1 MALVI
6 TCSSISE
13 DRAVNLKKTLA
24 EGVGT
29 ATLLLVV
36 IGSGIMATNISK
48 DVGVQLTINSAATGL
63 ILYILITLLG
73 PISGAHFNPVV
84 TAIQLFKKNI
94 ATSLAAAYLAAQL
107 VGAVIGVALA
117 NFIFNLPIFE
127 ISQKDRTGAE
137 LFVSEV
143 LATAGLVFII
153 FTAISQK
160 SEAKIPALV
169 GAYISAA
176 YFFTSSTSFANP
188 AVTVARTLSD
198 TFAGIAPSSVLP
210 FIVAQI
216 IGAALGLALGLFL
229 NSQKKKR
236 EVNE

>member
-6 TCSSISE
+6 TRSSIAE
-13 DRAVNLKKTLA
+13 DREVNLRRTIA
-24 EGVGT
+24 ELFGT

-36 IGSGIMATNISK
+36 IGSGVMATNLSK

-94 ATSLAAAYLAAQL
+94 TASLAATYLVAQL
-107 VGAVIGVALA
+107 VGAVVGVALA
-117 NFIFNLPIFE
+117 NFIFNLPIIE

-137 LFVSEV
+137 LFVSEI

-153 FTAISQK
+153 FTAIAQK
-160 SEAKIPALV
+160 SEAKIPVLV

-198 TFAGIAPSSVLP
+198 TFAGIAPSSVAP

-216 IGAALGLALGLFL
+216 LGAVLGVVLTKFI
-229 NSQKKKR
+229 NSPEKTG
-236 EVNE
+236 NEK

>member
-1 MALVI
+1 MARVI
-6 TCSSISE
+6 TRSSIAE
-13 DRAVNLKKTLA
+13 DRDVNLRKTITEA
-24 EGVGT
+24 VGT

-36 IGSGIMATNISK
+36 IGSGVMATNLSK

-84 TAIQLFKKNI
+84 TAIQLYKKNI
-94 ATSLAAAYLAAQL
+94 TTSLAAAYFVAQL
-107 VGAVIGVALA
+107 IGAVIGVALA
-117 NFIFNLPIFE
+117 NFIFNLPVIE

-137 LFVSEV
+137 LFVSEI

-153 FTAISQK
+153 FTAIAQK
-160 SEAKIPALV
+160 SEAKIPTLV

-198 TFAGIAPSSVLP
+198 TFAGIAPSAVLP

-216 IGAALGLALGLFL
+216 IGGALGLALTTFV
-229 NSQKKKR
+229 NSQKKNR
-236 EVNE
+236 DVNE

>member
-1 MALVI
+1 MPQAFSWRKLGHDGHVKI
-6 TCSSISE
+6 RS
-13 DRAVNLKKTLA
+13 AGA
-24 EGVGT
+24 ELLGT

-36 IGSGIMATNISK
+36 IGSGVMATNLSK

-84 TAIQLFKKNI
+84 TGIQMFKKNI
-94 ATSLAAAYLAAQL
+94 TPSIAAAYLAAQL
-107 VGAVIGVALA
+107 VGAVIGVAFA
-117 NFIFNLPIFE
+117 NVIFNLPIIE
-127 ISQKDRTGAE
+127 ISQKDRTGAD
-137 LFVSEV
+137 LFVSEI

-153 FTAISQK
+153 FTAIAQK
-160 SEAKIPALV
+160 SEAKIPVLV

-198 TFAGIAPSSVLP
+198 SFAGIAPASVLP
-210 FIVAQI
+210 FIAAQV
-216 IGAALGLALGLFL
+216 IGAVLGLLLSQSL
-229 NSQKKKR
+229 NVKSKGKK
-236 EVNE
+236 

>member
-1 MALVI
+1 
-6 TCSSISE
+6 
-13 DRAVNLKKTLA
+13 VNLRRIVAETL
-24 EGVGT
+24 GT

-36 IGSGIMATNISK
+36 IGSGVMATNLSK

-84 TAIQLFKKNI
+84 TVIQLFKKNI
-94 ATSLAAAYLAAQL
+94 TASLTAAYLLAQL
-107 VGAVIGVALA
+107 IGAIIGVALA
-117 NFIFNLPIFE
+117 NFIFNLPIIE
-127 ISQKDRTGAE
+127 ISQKERTGAD
-137 LFVSEV
+137 LFVSEI

-153 FTAISQK
+153 FTAIAQK
-160 SEAKIPALV
+160 SEAKIPVLV

-198 TFAGIAPSSVLP
+198 SFAGIAPGSILP
-210 FIVAQI
+210 FIAAQV
-216 IGAALGLALGLFL
+216 IGAIAGIGLTKFI
-229 NSQKKKR
+229 NSTNQGKG
-236 EVNE
+236 

>member
-1 MALVI
+1 VALVI
-6 TCSSISE
+6 TRSSIAE
-13 DRAVNLKKTLA
+13 DRDVNLRRTIA
-24 EGVGT
+24 ELFGT

-36 IGSGIMATNISK
+36 IGSGVMATNLSK

-84 TAIQLFKKNI
+84 TTIQLFKKNMT
-94 ATSLAAAYLAAQL
+94 ASLAAAYLVAQL

-117 NFIFNLPIFE
+117 NFIFNLPIIE
-127 ISQKDRTGAE
+127 ISQKDRTGTE
-137 LFVSEV
+137 LFVSEI

-153 FTAISQK
+153 FTAIAQK
-160 SEAKIPALV
+160 SQAKIPVLV

-198 TFAGIAPSSVLP
+198 TFAGIAPGSVLP
-210 FIVAQI
+210 FIAAQI
-216 IGAALGLALGLFL
+216 IGAALGLVLTTFI
-229 NSQKKKR
+229 NSPNKTG
-236 EVNE
+236 NEK

>member
-6 TCSSISE
+6 TRSSIAE
-13 DRAVNLKKTLA
+13 DREVNLRRTIA
-24 EGVGT
+24 ELFGT

-36 IGSGIMATNISK
+36 IGSGVMATNLSK

-84 TAIQLFKKNI
+84 TAIQLYKKNI
-94 ATSLAAAYLAAQL
+94 TASLAAAYLVAQL
-107 VGAVIGVALA
+107 LGAVIGVALA
-117 NFIFNLPIFE
+117 NFIFNLPIIE

-137 LFVSEV
+137 LFVSEI

-153 FTAISQK
+153 FTAIAQK
-160 SEAKIPALV
+160 SEAKIPVLV

-198 TFAGIAPSSVLP
+198 SFAGIAPGSVLP
-210 FIVAQI
+210 FIAAQI
-216 IGAALGLALGLFL
+216 IGAALGLVLTAFI
-229 NSQKKKR
+229 NSQIKQETRSK
-236 EVNE
+236 

>member
-1 MALVI
+1 VALVI
-6 TCSSISE
+6 TRSSIAE
-13 DRAVNLKKTLA
+13 DREVNLRRTIA
-24 EGVGT
+24 ELFGT

-36 IGSGIMATNISK
+36 IGSGVMATNLSK

-84 TAIQLFKKNI
+84 TAIQLYRKNI
-94 ATSLAAAYLAAQL
+94 TASLAAAYLAAQL
-107 VGAVIGVALA
+107 IGAVIGVALA
-117 NFIFNLPIFE
+117 NFIFNLPIIE

-137 LFVSEV
+137 LFVSEI

-153 FTAISQK
+153 FTAIAQK
-160 SEAKIPALV
+160 SEAKIPVLV

-198 TFAGIAPSSVLP
+198 TFAGIAPSSVAP
-210 FIVAQI
+210 FIAAQI
-216 IGAALGLALGLFL
+216 FGAALGLALTTFI
-229 NSQKKKR
+229 NSPKK
-236 EVNE
+236 

>member
-6 TCSSISE
+6 TCSSIAE
-13 DRAVNLKKTLA
+13 DSHVNLRKTIA
-24 EGVGT
+24 EAVGT

-36 IGSGIMATNISK
+36 IGSGVMATNLSEDI
-48 DVGVQLTINSAATGL
+48 GVQLTINSAATGL

-94 ATSLAAAYLAAQL
+94 TASLAAAYLAAQL

-117 NFIFNLPIFE
+117 NFIFNLPIIE

-137 LFVSEV
+137 LFVSEI

-153 FTAISQK
+153 FTAIAQK
-160 SEAKIPALV
+160 CEAKIPVLV

-188 AVTVARTLSD
+188 VVTVARTLSD
-198 TFAGIAPSSVLP
+198 TFAGIAPTSVLP
-210 FIVAQI
+210 FIAAQI
-216 IGAALGLALGLFL
+216 IGAALGLVLTAFL
-229 NSQKKKR
+229 NSQNRIEK
-236 EVNE
+236 

>member
-6 TCSSISE
+6 TRSSIAE
-13 DRAVNLKKTLA
+13 DREVNLRRTIA
-24 EGVGT
+24 ELFGT

-36 IGSGIMATNISK
+36 IGSGVMATNLSK

-84 TAIQLFKKNI
+84 TTIQLFKKNMT
-94 ATSLAAAYLAAQL
+94 ASLAAAYLVAQL

-117 NFIFNLPIFE
+117 NFIFNLPIIE
-127 ISQKDRTGAE
+127 ISQKDRTGTE
-137 LFVSEV
+137 LFVSEI

-153 FTAISQK
+153 FTAIAQK
-160 SEAKIPALV
+160 SEAKIPVLV

-198 TFAGIAPSSVLP
+198 SFAGIAPGSVLP
-210 FIVAQI
+210 FIAAQI
-216 IGAALGLALGLFL
+216 IGAALGLVLTTFI
-229 NSQKKKR
+229 NSQKTESR
-236 EVNE
+236 S

>member
-1 MALVI
+1 MA
-6 TCSSISE
+6 E
-13 DRAVNLKKTLA
+13 DKHVKLRKSLTEAVGA
-24 EGVGT
+24 

-36 IGSGIMATNISK
+36 IGSGVMATNISD
-48 DVGVQLTINSAATGL
+48 DVGVQLAINSAATGL

-84 TAIQLFKKNI
+84 TVIELFKKNI
-94 ATSLAAAYLAAQL
+94 SATLAAAYLLAQI

-117 NFIFNLPIFE
+117 NFIFKLPIIE

-137 LFVSEV
+137 LFVSEI

-153 FTAISQK
+153 FTAIAQK
-160 SEAKIPALV
+160 SEAKIPVLV

-210 FIVAQI
+210 FIAAQI
-216 IGAALGLALGLFL
+216 IGAALGLVLSTFL
-229 NSQKKKR
+229 TSQKQNR
-236 EVNE
+236 DVIE

>member
-6 TCSSISE
+6 TRSSIAE
-13 DRAVNLKKTLA
+13 DREVNLRRTIA
-24 EGVGT
+24 ELFGT

-36 IGSGIMATNISK
+36 IGSGVMATNLSK

-94 ATSLAAAYLAAQL
+94 TASLATAYLAAQL

-117 NFIFNLPIFE
+117 NFIFNLPIIE
-127 ISQKDRTGAE
+127 ISQKDRTGTE
-137 LFVSEV
+137 LFVSEI

-153 FTAISQK
+153 FTAIVQK
-160 SEAKIPALV
+160 SEAKIPVLV

-198 TFAGIAPSSVLP
+198 SFAGIAPGSVLP
-210 FIVAQI
+210 FIAAQI
-216 IGAALGLALGLFL
+216 IGAALGLVLSTFI
-229 NSQKKKR
+229 NSPNKTG
-236 EVNE
+236 NEK

>member
-1 MALVI
+1 MRETIAEAL
-6 TCSSISE
+6 
-13 DRAVNLKKTLA
+13 
-24 EGVGT
+24 GT

-36 IGSGIMATNISK
+36 IGSGVMATNISE

-84 TAIQLFKKNI
+84 TGIQVFKKNI
-94 ATSLAAAYLAAQL
+94 SASLAAAYLLAQL

-117 NFIFNLPIFE
+117 NFIFNLPIIE
-127 ISQKDRTGAE
+127 ISQKDRTGAD
-137 LFVSEV
+137 LFVSEI

-153 FTAISQK
+153 FMAIAQK
-160 SEAKIPALV
+160 SEAKIPVLV

-198 TFAGIAPSSVLP
+198 TFAGIAPGSVLP
-210 FIVAQI
+210 FVAAQI
-216 IGAALGLALGLFL
+216 IGAALGLVLTTFI
-229 NSQKKKR
+229 NSPNKTG
-236 EVNE
+236 NEK

>member
-6 TCSSISE
+6 TRSSIAE
-13 DRAVNLKKTLA
+13 DREVNLRRTIA
-24 EGVGT
+24 EIFGT

-36 IGSGIMATNISK
+36 IGSGVMATNLSK

-94 ATSLAAAYLAAQL
+94 TASLAAAYLVAQL

-117 NFIFNLPIFE
+117 NFIFNLPIIE

-137 LFVSEV
+137 LFVSEI

-153 FTAISQK
+153 FTAIAQK
-160 SEAKIPALV
+160 SEAKIPVLV

-198 TFAGIAPSSVLP
+198 SFAGIAPGSVLP
-210 FIVAQI
+210 FIAAQI
-216 IGAALGLALGLFL
+216 IGAALGLVLTTFI
-229 NSQKKKR
+229 NSPNKTG
-236 EVNE
+236 NEK

>member
-1 MALVI
+1 MRRI
-6 TCSSISE
+6 
-13 DRAVNLKKTLA
+13 LA
-24 EGVGT
+24 EAIGT

-36 IGSGIMATNISK
+36 IGSGVMATNLSK

-84 TAIQLFKKNI
+84 TGIQIFKKNI
-94 ATSLAAAYLAAQL
+94 TPSLAAAYLVAHL

-117 NFIFNLPIFE
+117 NFIFRLPIIE
-127 ISQKDRTGAE
+127 ISQKDRTGTD
-137 LFVSEV
+137 LFVSEI
-143 LATAGLVFII
+143 LATAGLVFVI
-153 FTAISQK
+153 FTAIAQK
-160 SEAKIPALV
+160 SEAKIPVLV

-198 TFAGIAPSSVLP
+198 SFAGIAPASVLP
-210 FIVAQI
+210 FIAAQV
-216 IGAALGLALGLFL
+216 IGAIAGIALTNFITSK
-229 NSQKKKR
+229 NR
-236 EVNE
+236 D

>member
-6 TCSSISE
+6 TRSSIAE
-13 DRAVNLKKTLA
+13 DREVNLRRAIA
-24 EGVGT
+24 ELFGT

-36 IGSGIMATNISK
+36 IGSGVMATNLSK
-48 DVGVQLTINSAATGL
+48 DVGVQLVINSAATGL

-84 TAIQLFKKNI
+84 TVIQLYKKNI
-94 ATSLAAAYLAAQL
+94 TATLAAAYSVAQL

-117 NFIFNLPIFE
+117 NFIFNLPIIE
-127 ISQKDRTGAE
+127 ISHKDRTGAE
-137 LFVSEV
+137 LFVSEI

-153 FTAISQK
+153 FTAIAQK
-160 SEAKIPALV
+160 SDAKNPVLV

-210 FIVAQI
+210 FIASQI
-216 IGAALGLALGLFL
+216 IGAALGLALTTFI
-229 NSQKKKR
+229 NSQNRIEK
-236 EVNE
+236 

>member
-6 TCSSISE
+6 TRSSIAE
-13 DRAVNLKKTLA
+13 DRDVNLRKTIA
-24 EGVGT
+24 EAVGT

-36 IGSGIMATNISK
+36 IGSGVMATNLSK
-48 DVGVQLTINSAATGL
+48 DIGVQLTINSAATGL

-84 TAIQLFKKNI
+84 TVIQLYKKNMT
-94 ATSLAAAYLAAQL
+94 ASLAAAYLVAQL

-117 NFIFNLPIFE
+117 NFIFNLPIIE

-137 LFVSEV
+137 LFVSEI

-153 FTAISQK
+153 FTAIAQK
-160 SEAKIPALV
+160 SEAKIPVLV

-198 TFAGIAPSSVLP
+198 SFAGIAPGSVLP
-210 FIVAQI
+210 FIAAQI
-216 IGAALGLALGLFL
+216 IGAALGLVLTSFI
-229 NSQKKKR
+229 NSPNKTG
-236 EVNE
+236 NEN

>member
-1 MALVI
+1 VALVI
-6 TCSSISE
+6 TRSSIAE
-13 DRAVNLKKTLA
+13 DREVNLRRTIA
-24 EGVGT
+24 EIFGT

-36 IGSGIMATNISK
+36 IGSGVMATNLSK

-94 ATSLAAAYLAAQL
+94 TASLAAAYLAAQL
-107 VGAVIGVALA
+107 VGAVIGVAIA
-117 NFIFNLPIFE
+117 NFIFNLPIIE
-127 ISQKDRTGAE
+127 ISQKDRTGTE
-137 LFVSEV
+137 LFVSEI

-153 FTAISQK
+153 FTAIAQK
-160 SEAKIPALV
+160 SEVKIPVLV

-198 TFAGIAPSSVLP
+198 TFAGIAPRSVLP
-210 FIVAQI
+210 FIAAQI
-216 IGAALGLALGLFL
+216 IGAALGLVLTTFI
-229 NSQKKKR
+229 NSPNKTG
-236 EVNE
+236 NEK

>member
-1 MALVI
+1 M
-6 TCSSISE
+6 TRSSIAE
-13 DRAVNLKKTLA
+13 DRDVNLRKTIA
-24 EGVGT
+24 ELFGT

-36 IGSGIMATNISK
+36 IGSGVMATNLSK
-48 DVGVQLTINSAATGL
+48 DIGVQLTINSAATGL

-84 TAIQLFKKNI
+84 TTIQLFKKNMT
-94 ATSLAAAYLAAQL
+94 ASLAAAYLVAQL

-117 NFIFNLPIFE
+117 NFIFNLPIIE
-127 ISQKDRTGAE
+127 ISQKDRTGTE
-137 LFVSEV
+137 LFVSEI

-153 FTAISQK
+153 FTAIAHK
-160 SEAKIPALV
+160 SEAKIPVLV

-198 TFAGIAPSSVLP
+198 SFAGIAPGSVLP
-210 FIVAQI
+210 FIAAQI
-216 IGAALGLALGLFL
+216 IGAALGLVLTTFI
-229 NSQKKKR
+229 NSQKTESR
-236 EVNE
+236 S

>member
-1 MALVI
+1 MA
-6 TCSSISE
+6 E
-13 DRAVNLKKTLA
+13 DSHVNLRKTIA
-24 EGVGT
+24 EAVGT

-36 IGSGIMATNISK
+36 IGSGVMATNLSK

-94 ATSLAAAYLAAQL
+94 TASLAAAYLVAQF

-117 NFIFNLPIFE
+117 NFIFNLPIIE
-127 ISQKDRTGAE
+127 ISQKDRTGTE
-137 LFVSEV
+137 LFVSEI

-153 FTAISQK
+153 FTAIAQK
-160 SEAKIPALV
+160 CEAKIPVLV

-198 TFAGIAPSSVLP
+198 TFAGIAPRSVLP
-210 FIVAQI
+210 FIAAQI
-216 IGAALGLALGLFL
+216 IGAALGLVLTTFI
-229 NSQKKKR
+229 NSPNKTG
-236 EVNE
+236 NEK

>member
-6 TCSSISE
+6 TRSSIAE
-13 DRAVNLKKTLA
+13 DRDVNLRKTIA
-24 EGVGT
+24 EAVGT
-29 ATLLLVV
+29 TTLLLVV
-36 IGSGIMATNISK
+36 IGSGVMATNLSK

-84 TAIQLFKKNI
+84 TTIQLFKKNMT
-94 ATSLAAAYLAAQL
+94 ASLAAAYLVAQL

-117 NFIFNLPIFE
+117 NFIFNLPIIE
-127 ISQKDRTGAE
+127 ISQKDRTGTE
-137 LFVSEV
+137 LFVSEI

-153 FTAISQK
+153 FTAIAQK
-160 SEAKIPALV
+160 SEAKIPVLV

-198 TFAGIAPSSVLP
+198 TFAGIAPGSVLP
-210 FIVAQI
+210 FIAAQI
-216 IGAALGLALGLFL
+216 IGAALGLVLTTFL
-229 NSQKKKR
+229 NSPNKTG
-236 EVNE
+236 NEK

>member
-1 MALVI
+1 MPQRI
-6 TCSSISE
+6 TCSLIAD
-13 DRAVNLKKTLA
+13 DRAVNLRRTIA
-24 EGVGT
+24 ELVGT

-36 IGSGIMATNISK
+36 IGSGVMATNLSK

-84 TAIQLFKKNI
+84 TVIQFYKKNI
-94 ATSLAAAYLAAQL
+94 TASLAAAYLAAQL
-107 VGAVIGVALA
+107 IGAVIGVALA
-117 NFIFNLPIFE
+117 NFIFNLPIIE

-137 LFVSEV
+137 LFVSEI

-153 FTAISQK
+153 FTAIVQK

-198 TFAGIAPSSVLP
+198 TFAGIAPGSVLP

-216 IGAALGLALGLFL
+216 IGAALGLVLTTFI
-229 NSQKKKR
+229 NSPNKTG
-236 EVNE
+236 NEK

>member
-6 TCSSISE
+6 TRSSIAE
-13 DRAVNLKKTLA
+13 DRDVNLRKTIA
-24 EGVGT
+24 EAVGT

-36 IGSGIMATNISK
+36 IGSGVMATNLSK
-48 DVGVQLTINSAATGL
+48 DIGVQLTINSAATGL

-84 TAIQLFKKNI
+84 TTIQLFKKNMT
-94 ATSLAAAYLAAQL
+94 ASLAAAYLVAQL

-117 NFIFNLPIFE
+117 NFIFNLPIIE

-137 LFVSEV
+137 LFVSEI

-153 FTAISQK
+153 FTAIAQK
-160 SEAKIPALV
+160 SEAKIPVLV

-198 TFAGIAPSSVLP
+198 SFAGIAPGSVLP
-210 FIVAQI
+210 FIAAQI
-216 IGAALGLALGLFL
+216 IGAALGLVLTTFI
-229 NSQKKKR
+229 NSQKTESR
-236 EVNE
+236 S

>member
-1 MALVI
+1 MA
-6 TCSSISE
+6 E
-13 DRAVNLKKTLA
+13 DSHVNLRKTIA
-24 EGVGT
+24 EAVGT

-36 IGSGIMATNISK
+36 IGSGVMATNLSK

-94 ATSLAAAYLAAQL
+94 TASLAAAYLAAQL
-107 VGAVIGVALA
+107 VGAVIGVAIA
-117 NFIFNLPIFE
+117 NFIFKLPIIE

-137 LFVSEV
+137 LFVSEI

-153 FTAISQK
+153 FTAIAQK
-160 SEAKIPALV
+160 SEAKIPVLV

-198 TFAGIAPSSVLP
+198 TFAGIAPSSVAP
-210 FIVAQI
+210 FIAAQI
-216 IGAALGLALGLFL
+216 LGAVLGLVLTNFI
-229 NSQKKKR
+229 NSPNKTG
-236 EVNE
+236 NEK

>member
-1 MALVI
+1 VARGI
-6 TCSSISE
+6 TCSSIAE
-13 DRAVNLKKTLA
+13 DGEVNLRRTIAELA
-24 EGVGT
+24 GT

-36 IGSGIMATNISK
+36 IGSGVMATNLSK

-84 TAIQLFKKNI
+84 TAIQLYRKNI
-94 ATSLAAAYLAAQL
+94 TASLAAAYLAAQL

-117 NFIFNLPIFE
+117 NFIFSLPIIE

-137 LFVSEV
+137 LFVSEI
-143 LATAGLVFII
+143 LATTGLVFII
-153 FTAISQK
+153 FTAIAQK
-160 SEAKIPALV
+160 SEAKIPVLV

-188 AVTVARTLSD
+188 AVTIARTLSD
-198 TFAGIAPSSVLP
+198 TFAGIAPSSVAP
-210 FIVAQI
+210 FIAAQI
-216 IGAALGLALGLFL
+216 LGAVLGLGLSKFI
-229 NSQKKKR
+229 NSPNKIG
-236 EVNE
+236 NEK

>member
-1 MALVI
+1 VALVI
-6 TCSSISE
+6 TRSSIAE
-13 DRAVNLKKTLA
+13 DRDVNLRKTIA
-24 EGVGT
+24 EAVGT

-36 IGSGIMATNISK
+36 IGSGVMATNLSK
-48 DVGVQLTINSAATGL
+48 DIGVQLTINSAATGL

-84 TAIQLFKKNI
+84 TTIQLFKKNMT
-94 ATSLAAAYLAAQL
+94 ASLAAAYLVAQL

-117 NFIFNLPIFE
+117 NFIFNLPIIE
-127 ISQKDRTGAE
+127 ISQKDRTGTE
-137 LFVSEV
+137 LFVSEI

-153 FTAISQK
+153 LTAIAQK
-160 SEAKIPALV
+160 SEAKIPVLV

-198 TFAGIAPSSVLP
+198 SFAGIAPGSVLP
-210 FIVAQI
+210 FIAAQI
-216 IGAALGLALGLFL
+216 IGAALGLVLTTFI
-229 NSQKKKR
+229 NSQKTESR
-236 EVNE
+236 S